1 MSPMYPSKTIKQYSE
16 RAEEFTA
23 TYESLTFEQ
32 VHQQLLDLMPQK
44 GSAVLDIGAG
54 SGRDAAWFA
63 QRGCDVVAVEPAQG
77 MIEQARKT
85 HPEPQ
90 INWVQDGLP
99 DLTET
104 IKLGLSFDLIL
115 LSAVW
120 MHIKPNEKPR
130 AFRKLAA
137 LLRPGGRLIISLR
150 SGEFSDGRE
159 SYPIALGELEKL
171 ARDRGLVLV
180 RICQTDD
187 LRQRTDVT
195 WQTVCFQ
202 LPDDGTDALPLLRH
216 IIIND
221 SKSSTYKLALL
232 RVLVRIADSATG
244 MAKHSAD
251 EKISIPLGLV
261 ALYWLRAY
269 KQLIES
275 GIPQRPSDKSEKGL
289 GFVGQAFRNLRHLSP
304 YDLRVGATF
313 TGVDAANLHQ
323 ALIDAKDTIRRMPT
337 QYITYPNSS
346 EQIFKTTGGRP
357 IKSNTYTLN
366 ESYLATFGEL
376 TVPKALWNS
385 MSRFASWIEP
395 ALIGEWIRLM
405 QQYSQSAEKAI
416 TYDQLMQALVWLD
429 PERDTQ
435 VVRKISDDILKLEK
449 PLLCVWSGQRL
460 KLGNYD
466 IDHCFPFAAWPCGDL
481 WNLLPSD
488 RKINQKEK
496 RDKLISAKSLDIAK
510 ERMLEW
516 WHMAFLEESETNL
529 QRRFVSEA
537 SAALPMRNTESYGSV
552 SSAKSCDTSSA
563 VSSAI
568 FNGVAIKRATLKSN
582 LQLDDWDC

>member
-1 MSPMYPSKTIKQYSE
+1 MHPSNHTIKQYSE

-32 VHQQLLDLMPQK
+32 VHQQLLDLMPEK

-77 MIEQARKT
+77 MIEKAREIHT
-85 HPEPQ
+85 ELQ
-90 INWVQDGLP
+90 INWVRDGLP

-104 IKLGLSFDLIL
+104 IKLGMSFDLIL

-150 SGEFSDGRE
+150 TGSFNDGRE
-159 SYPIALGELEKL
+159 SYPVALSELEKL

-180 RICQTDD
+180 RICQSDD
-187 LRQRTDVT
+187 LRNRTDVS

-244 MAKHSAD
+244 MAKHGAD
-251 EKISIPLGLV
+251 ENVSIPLGLV

-275 GIPQRPSDKSEKGL
+275 GIPQRPFDKSQKGL

-313 TGVDAANLHQ
+313 TGIDAANLHQ
-323 ALIDAKDTIRRMPT
+323 ALIDAKETIRKMPT

-346 EQIFKTTGGRP
+346 EQIFKTSGGRP
-357 IKSNTYTLN
+357 LKSNTYTLN
-366 ESYLATFGEL
+366 ESYLATLGEL

-395 ALIGEWIRLM
+395 ALVGEWIRLM
-405 QQYSQSAEKAI
+405 QQYSLTAGREI

-435 VVRKISDDILKLEK
+435 VVRKISDAILKLEK
-449 PLLCVWSGQRL
+449 PLVCVWSGQRL

-496 RDKLISAKSLDIAK
+496 RDKLVSAKSLDIAK

-516 WHMAFLEESETNL
+516 WHMAFLEESDVNL

-537 SAALPMRNTESYGSV
+537 AAALPMQNAESFGTLSN
-552 SSAKSCDTSSA
+552 AMPGT

>member
-1 MSPMYPSKTIKQYSE
+1 MSPMHPSKTIKQYSD

-32 VHQQLLDLMPQK
+32 VHQQLLDLMPEK
-44 GSAVLDIGAG
+44 GSAVLDVGAG

-77 MIEQARKT
+77 MIEKAREIHT
-85 HPEPQ
+85 ELQ
-90 INWVQDGLP
+90 INWVRDGLP

-104 IKLGLSFDLIL
+104 IKLGMSFDLIL

-150 SGEFSDGRE
+150 TGSFNDGRE
-159 SYPIALGELEKL
+159 SYPVALSELEKL

-180 RICQTDD
+180 RICQSDD
-187 LRQRTDVT
+187 LRNRTDVS

-244 MAKHSAD
+244 MAKHGAD
-251 EKISIPLGLV
+251 ENVSIPLGLV

-275 GIPQRPSDKSEKGL
+275 GIPQRPFDKSQKGL

-313 TGVDAANLHQ
+313 TGIDAANLHQ
-323 ALIDAKDTIRRMPT
+323 ALIDAKETIRKMPT

-346 EQIFKTTGGRP
+346 EQIFKTSGGRP
-357 IKSNTYTLN
+357 LKSNTYTLN
-366 ESYLATFGEL
+366 ESYLATLGEL

-395 ALIGEWIRLM
+395 ALVGEWIRLM
-405 QQYSQSAEKAI
+405 QQYSLTAGREI

-435 VVRKISDDILKLEK
+435 VVRKISDAILKLEK
-449 PLLCVWSGQRL
+449 PLVCVWSGQRL

-496 RDKLISAKSLDIAK
+496 RDKLVSAKSLDIAK

-516 WHMAFLEESETNL
+516 WHMAFLEESDVNL

-537 SAALPMRNTESYGSV
+537 AAALPMQNAESFGTLSN
-552 SSAKSCDTSSA
+552 AMPGT

>member
-1 MSPMYPSKTIKQYSE
+1 MRPMHPSNHTIKQYSE

-32 VHQQLLDLMPQK
+32 VHQQLLDLMPEK

-77 MIEQARKT
+77 MIEKAREIHT
-85 HPEPQ
+85 ELQ
-90 INWVQDGLP
+90 INWVRDGLP

-104 IKLGLSFDLIL
+104 IKLGMSFDLIL

-150 SGEFSDGRE
+150 TGSFNDGRE
-159 SYPIALGELEKL
+159 SYPVALSELEKL

-180 RICQTDD
+180 RICQSDD
-187 LRQRTDVT
+187 LRNRTDVS

-244 MAKHSAD
+244 MAKHGAD
-251 EKISIPLGLV
+251 ENVSIPLGLV

-275 GIPQRPSDKSEKGL
+275 GIPQRPFDKSQKGL

-313 TGVDAANLHQ
+313 TGIDAANLHQ
-323 ALIDAKDTIRRMPT
+323 ALIDAKETIRKMPT

-346 EQIFKTTGGRP
+346 EQIFKTSGGRP
-357 IKSNTYTLN
+357 LKSNTYTLN
-366 ESYLATFGEL
+366 ESYLATLGEL

-395 ALIGEWIRLM
+395 ALVGEWIRLM
-405 QQYSQSAEKAI
+405 QQYSLTAGREI

-435 VVRKISDDILKLEK
+435 VVRKISDAILKLEK
-449 PLLCVWSGQRL
+449 PLVCVWSGQRL

-496 RDKLISAKSLDIAK
+496 RDKLVSAKSLDIAK

-516 WHMAFLEESETNL
+516 WHMAFLEESDVNL

-537 SAALPMRNTESYGSV
+537 AAALPMQNAESFGTLSN
-552 SSAKSCDTSSA
+552 AMPGT

>member
-1 MSPMYPSKTIKQYSE
+1 
-16 RAEEFTA
+16 
-23 TYESLTFEQ
+23 
-32 VHQQLLDLMPQK
+32 
-44 GSAVLDIGAG
+44 
-54 SGRDAAWFA
+54 
-63 QRGCDVVAVEPAQG
+63 
-77 MIEQARKT
+77 
-85 HPEPQ
+85 
-90 INWVQDGLP
+90 VQDGLP

-104 IKLGLSFDLIL
+104 IKLGMSFDLIL

-180 RICQTDD
+180 RLCQTDD
-187 LRQRTDVT
+187 LRQRIDVT

-244 MAKHSAD
+244 MAKHTAD
-251 EKISIPLGLV
+251 EKVSVPLGLV

-275 GIPQRPSDKSEKGL
+275 DIPQRPSDKSEKGL
-289 GFVGQAFRNLRHLSP
+289 GFVGQAFRNLKHLSP

-313 TGVDAANLHQ
+313 TGTDATNLHL
-323 ALIDAKDTIRRMPT
+323 ALIDAKETIRRMPT

-346 EQIFKTTGGRP
+346 EQIFKTTGGRTL
-357 IKSNTYTLN
+357 KSNTYTLN

-405 QQYSQSAEKAI
+405 QQYSLTAGREI
-416 TYDQLMQALVWLD
+416 TYEQLMQGLVWLD

-435 VVRKISDDILKLEK
+435 VVRKISDEILKLEK

-481 WNLLPSD
+481 WNLVPSD
-488 RKINQKEK
+488 RKINQQQK
-496 RDKLISAKSLDIAK
+496 RDKLVSAKSLDIAK

-516 WHMAFLEESETNL
+516 WQMAFLEESETNL

-537 SAALPMRNTESYGSV
+537 AAALPMQNAESYG
-552 SSAKSCDTSSA
+552 TISSA

>member
-1 MSPMYPSKTIKQYSE
+1 MPIHSSKTIEQYSE
-16 RAEEFTA
+16 RAQEFSA

-32 VHQQLLDLMPQK
+32 VHQELLDLMPQR
-44 GSAVLDIGAG
+44 GSAVLDVGAG
-54 SGRDAAWFA
+54 SGRDASWFA

-77 MIEQARKT
+77 MIERARKGHT
-85 HPEPQ
+85 EPQ
-90 INWVQDGLP
+90 INWLQDSLP
-99 DLTET
+99 DLTQT

-120 MHIKPNEKPR
+120 MHIRPNERQR

-137 LLRPGGRLIISLR
+137 LLRPGGSLIISLR
-150 SGEFSDGRE
+150 SGSFTDGRE
-159 SYPIALGELEKL
+159 SYPVALGELEKL

-180 RICQTDD
+180 RLCQVDD
-187 LRQRTDVT
+187 LRNRSDVT

-232 RVLVRIADSATG
+232 RVLVRIADSANG
-244 MAKHSAD
+244 MAKHTT
-251 EKISIPLGLV
+251 EENVSIPLGLV

-275 GIPQRPSDKSEKGL
+275 SIPQRPSDISEKGL
-289 GFVGQAFRNLRHLSP
+289 GFVNQAFLNLKHLSP

-313 TGVDAANLHQ
+313 TGADAVNLHQ
-323 ALIDAKDTIRRMPT
+323 ALIDAKETIRKMPT
-337 QYITYPNSS
+337 QYITYPNST
-346 EQIFKTTGGRP
+346 EPIFKTSGGRP
-357 IKSNTYTLN
+357 LRGNAFTLN

-395 ALIGEWIRLM
+395 ALVGEWIRLM
-405 QQYSQSAEKAI
+405 QQYSLKQEKEI
-416 TYDQLMQALVWLD
+416 TYEQLMQALVWLD
-429 PERDTQ
+429 PVRDTQ
-435 VVRKISDDILKLEK
+435 LVRSISDDILRLEK
-449 PLLCVWSGQRL
+449 PLVCVWSGQPL

-481 WNLLPSD
+481 WNLLPSN
-488 RKINQKEK
+488 RKINQQQK
-496 RDKLISAKSLDIAK
+496 RDKLVSAKSLDVAK
-510 ERMLEW
+510 ERMLDW
-516 WHMAFLEESETNL
+516 WHLAFLEESNGNL
-529 QRRFVSEA
+529 QRRFLSEA
-537 SAALPMRNTESYGSV
+537 AAALPMQNAAIYGSE
-552 SSAKSCDTSSA
+552 
-563 VSSAI
+563 SSAI

-582 LQLDDWDC
+582 LQLDDWDCEF